1 VSCVNED
8 EPGLKTLHPMA
19 ERIEAPLR
27 HGSSRAQVL
36 FQFRLALFFVVA
48 TIATDGSD
56 DRCVSLLDE
65 LAESDFVKIN
75 RSPDF
80 DHFQSI
86 EGLGEA
92 SSIPLDCRDF
102 AASFASLR
110 LKACTI
116 YLQRTFPRILQVQYS
131 TTGAIV
137 GLLMDDAASLI
148 LNGAEARA
156 PAFLLVRG
164 SAKCEIVEQQPN
176 LVAFV
181 NFDSIDDRGWPGKLD
196 HARVIATEPA
206 KFEALRTTLRD
217 VLILASHSPDTLVQP
232 DVIESI
238 EESILQAVDLAMA
251 AASPASDTRRL
262 SLSHYLALVRKFD
275 EFVAANAGKT
285 LYSADVARQLGVS
298 VRTLHNAVVAIR
310 GMSMHRYMRL
320 RRLWSVRQQLLRGA
334 APQSIKAV
342 ALVNGFWHMGEFTAL
357 YRELFGETPQQ
368 TLSAARNNP
377 NGQS

>member
-1 VSCVNED
+1 
-8 EPGLKTLHPMA
+8 M
-19 ERIEAPLR
+19 
-27 HGSSRAQVL
+27 
-36 FQFRLALFFVVA
+36 
-48 TIATDGSD
+48 
-56 DRCVSLLDE
+56 
-65 LAESDFVKIN
+65 KIS

-80 DHFQSI
+80 DHFRSI

-92 SSIPLDCRDF
+92 SSIPLDCRGF

-116 YLQRTFPRILQVQYS
+116 YLQRTFPRILQIQYS
-131 TTGAIV
+131 TAGAIV
-137 GLLMDDAASLI
+137 GLMMDDAASLI
-148 LNGAEARA
+148 LNGVEARA
-156 PAFLLVRG
+156 PAFLLVKG
-164 SAKCEIVEQQPN
+164 TAKCEIVEQQAN
-176 LVAFV
+176 LVALV
-181 NFDSIDDRGWPGKLD
+181 NFDSVDDRGWPGEPD
-196 HARVIATEPA
+196 RAQVIATEPA

-217 VLILASHSPDTLVQP
+217 VLKLASHSPDTLVQP

-238 EESILQAVDLAMA
+238 EESILQAVDLVMA
-251 AASPASDTRRL
+251 AASPASEAKRL

-275 EFVAANAGKT
+275 EFVAVNAGKT

-334 APQSIKAV
+334 SLQSIKAV
-342 ALVNGFWHMGEFTAL
+342 ALVNGFWHMGEFTSL

-368 TLSAARNNP
+368 TLSAARKP
-377 NGQS
+377 PGEPS

>member
-1 VSCVNED
+1 
-8 EPGLKTLHPMA
+8 
-19 ERIEAPLR
+19 
-27 HGSSRAQVL
+27 
-36 FQFRLALFFVVA
+36 
-48 TIATDGSD
+48 
-56 DRCVSLLDE
+56 VSLLDE

-251 AASPASDTRRL
+251 AASPASDARRL

-320 RRLWSVRQQLLRGA
+320 RRLWGVRQQLLRGA
-334 APQSIKAV
+334 SLQSIKAV
-342 ALVNGFWHMGEFTAL
+342 ALVNGFWHMGEFTAS
-357 YRELFGETPQQ
+357 YRDLFGETPQQ
-368 TLSAARNNP
+368 TLSADRKDP
-377 NGQS
+377 DGLS

>member
-1 VSCVNED
+1 
-8 EPGLKTLHPMA
+8 
-19 ERIEAPLR
+19 
-27 HGSSRAQVL
+27 
-36 FQFRLALFFVVA
+36 
-48 TIATDGSD
+48 
-56 DRCVSLLDE
+56 VSLLDE
-65 LAESDFVKIN
+65 LVDSDFVKIS

-80 DHFQSI
+80 DHFRNI

-92 SSIPLDCRDF
+92 SSIPIDCRSF

-116 YLQRTFPRILQVQYS
+116 YLQQTFPRILQIRYS

-137 GLLMDDAASLI
+137 GLMMDDAASLI
-148 LNGAEARA
+148 LNGVEARV
-156 PAFLLVRG
+156 PAILLVKG
-164 SAKCEIVEQQPN
+164 SAKCEIVEQQAN
-176 LVAFV
+176 LVALINSV
-181 NFDSIDDRGWPGKLD
+181 DDRGWPGELD
-196 HARVIATEPA
+196 RARVIATERA

-217 VLILASHSPDTLVQP
+217 VLVLASHSPDILAQP
-232 DVIESI
+232 NVIESI

-251 AASPASDTRRL
+251 AASPASEAKRL

-320 RRLWSVRQQLLRGA
+320 RRLWNVRQQLLRGA
-334 APQSIKAV
+334 SLQSIKAV
-342 ALVNGFWHMGEFTAL
+342 ALVNGFWHMGEFTAS

-368 TLSAARNNP
+368 TLSADRTDLN
-377 NGQS
+377 